1 MSAAKIFDIKIY
13 GVITHSKSIKAEKSS
28 ENGSHIN
35 KFLDKTDTK
44 KFNGNSLMAGAKAL
58 KTLRTM
64 NLWIH
69 LQR

>member
-1 MSAAKIFDIKIY
+1 MPAVKIFGIKKY
-13 GVITHSKSIKAEKSS
+13 GEISNSINIKAEKSS
-28 ENGSHIN
+28 ENGSHIK

-58 KTLRTM
+58 KTLTSM

-69 LQR
+69 FQ